1 MLCVTVCAADVAG
14 VGEGIRQLSVGGGGD
29 AALRGRDSQRRG
41 ALRYVGPDT
50 RPEHVT
56 NKQGDVRA
64 TAVITLMLLT
74 VNCFAACMTCDDAL
88 MLNMQLPACSAMHRK
103 T

>member
-1 MLCVTVCAADVAG
+1 MLCVTVCAAGVAG

-56 NKQGDVRA
+56 NKQGDMHA
-64 TAVITLMLLT
+64 TAVMGLMLLT
-74 VNCFAACMTCDDAL
+74 VDCFAACMTCDAL
-88 MLNMQLPACSAMHRK
+88 MLNMQLPAYSATHRK